1 MPSLFNRPTWAK
13 PHNTNEDEDA
23 DVDIFSHSGS
33 FHDIVADQERRK
45 KEKVERKK
53 IKAERRSSGK
63 HAREKDEEKD
73 GLLKKRRI
81 TLEDGEALLNSVGLS
96 ANFASGTGNGSDDSE
111 GEVTELVRRSPRK
124 NKRHEHLESPLKSSS
139 RRAEVV
145 QNSDDN
151 DDPVIQHVRT
161 VQPPEETESDEEF
174 AELRRKARLQ
184 REQSG
189 HNNRHPGN
197 ADAATRTS
205 SSVGGAQDHSNK
217 PPILEDEPVVQL
229 FIQSRIPDT
238 KELLVYRKLSQR
250 LEEVRKNWCKKQ
262 NFPPEFSP
270 HVFFIHRMRRC
281 YDVTT
286 CKSLG
291 LEVDAFGN
299 LTMKGAE
306 GKEGVEKVHLQAVTQ
321 EIYDALLAERDLE
334 AKQRSGEL
342 PADDQADAGAEGEDA
357 SSEDLYIRVVLVAK
371 NSEDLKLRIKPVSR
385 PISRGGVSV
394 QQLTCCLDYTL
405 LQDRLCIQQATS
417 RGRTKCKAR
426 VRRRHTESRGHGAGH
441 GNLRHGHHPRLSHLA
456 NAITCNL
463 DIAARRLTFE
473 PTTCALY

>member
-23 DVDIFSHSGS
+23 DVNIFSHSGS
-33 FHDIVADQERRK
+33 FQEIVADQERRK
-45 KEKVERKK
+45 KEKLERKTT
-53 IKAERRSSGK
+53 KAERRGSGK
-63 HAREKDEEKD
+63 RVREKDEEKD

-96 ANFASGTGNGSDDSE
+96 ANFASGTGNGSDDSD

-124 NKRHEHLESPLKSSS
+124 NKRQHHEHLESPLKSSS
-139 RRAEVV
+139 RRAEVL
-145 QNSDDN
+145 QIQDSSDDN

-205 SSVGGAQDHSNK
+205 SSVGDVQDHRNK

-250 LEEVRKNWCKKQ
+250 LEEVRKNWCNKQ
-262 NFPPEFSP
+262 SFPHEFWP
-270 HVFFIHRMRRC
+270 NVFFIHRMRRC

-342 PADDQADAGAEGEDA
+342 PTDDQADAGAEGEDA
-357 SSEDLYIRVVLVAK
+357 SNEDPYIRVVMVAK

-385 PISRGGVSV
+385 PIGREGVSV

-405 LQDRLCIQQATS
+405 L
-417 RGRTKCKAR
+417 
-426 VRRRHTESRGHGAGH
+426 
-441 GNLRHGHHPRLSHLA
+441 
-456 NAITCNL
+456 
-463 DIAARRLTFE
+463 
-473 PTTCALY
+473 